1 MLYQG
6 TPERVLGLDLSVGR
20 LCGTDMHCV
29 SCLFTRAMG
38 VPGDL
43 PRTPVALGFGRVI
56 SRDSP
61 AACNHLPGNLAA
73 PPLLADQVTVHCDHW
88 TMRPEQVVT
97 LMELCNRKYP
107 GGAAQAGAGRAKC
120 MPLNFIYHVAPTL

>member
-56 SRDSP
+56 SRDLRGAS
-61 AACNHLPGNLAA
+61 ADSKH
-73 PPLLADQVTVHCDHW
+73 PPEST
-88 TMRPEQVVT
+88 PE
-97 LMELCNRKYP
+97 RRW
-107 GGAAQAGAGRAKC
+107 ARGRAFTKV
-120 MPLNFIYHVAPTL
+120 PESRAITHGLWQ